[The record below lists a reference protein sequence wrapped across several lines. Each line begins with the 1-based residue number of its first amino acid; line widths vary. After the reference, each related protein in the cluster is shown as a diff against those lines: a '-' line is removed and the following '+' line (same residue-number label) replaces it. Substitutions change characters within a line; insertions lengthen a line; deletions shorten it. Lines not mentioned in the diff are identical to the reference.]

1 MFYAIIFKLVEII
14 KSLPENKVAE
24 SAECVEIMSQFN
36 VKENVTVNGTYS
48 VAARCAENIHALC
61 VFGRLSTTLRRFLQ
75 GSPAVFNR
83 LIHTSANVVCVA
95 FDGNQKG
102 DEQNLSQFMQLVL
115 FSVYPY
121 LDFIIFEF
129 SLYFLFCKTIAFK
142 GKTFYGEKFFG
153 FYYIVINERV
163 GEIKFKYLCLS
174 DS

>member
-115 FSVYPY
+115 FSVYPC

-129 SLYFLFCKTIAFK
+129 SLYFCSAK
-142 GKTFYGEKFFG
+142 
-153 FYYIVINERV
+153 
-163 GEIKFKYLCLS
+163 LS
-174 DS
+174 LSKAKPFMARNFLVFIIL